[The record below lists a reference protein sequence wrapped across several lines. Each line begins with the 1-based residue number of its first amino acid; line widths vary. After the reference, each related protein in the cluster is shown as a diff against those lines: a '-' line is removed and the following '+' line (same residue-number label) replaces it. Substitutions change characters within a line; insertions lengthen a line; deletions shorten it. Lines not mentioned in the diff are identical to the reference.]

1 MSAAGKFGGRSLRNR
16 RKIKDPTR
24 MNDYVDSGK
33 VTLKTWYSKPG
44 DDSDEV
50 DEDEALAFSDDE
62 FNPATMSD
70 YEDDDKEDFDLL
82 IPHQESEPE
91 SGDDMDASADD
102 EFDYYSDDDV
112 RTPVQRRSKA
122 KAPVPSSR
130 RKSSVSS
137 SSSAA
142 SKRRKSRSSV
152 GRGKRKRQAPKKDDN
167 FSYDD

>member
-1 MSAAGKFGGRSLRNR
+1 MSAAQSGGKFGGRSLRNR

-24 MNDYVDSGK
+24 MNDYVDSDK

-62 FNPATMSD
+62 FIATMSD

-102 EFDYYSDDDV
+102 EFDYDSDDDV
-112 RTPVQRRSKA
+112 RTPVQRRTKA
-122 KAPVPSSR
+122 KAPPPSHR
-130 RKSSVSS
+130 RKSSS
-137 SSSAA
+137 SSSAS

-152 GRGKRKRQAPKKDDN
+152 GRGKRKRTAPKKDDN